1 MNRANKLTVDDM
13 DRTARELAQILGLA
27 LRRLDTPGHPCD
39 GNANDTPPAAT
50 PTGTLAE
57 RMAAMG
63 IKPGQA
69 ITLEQHRE
77 LTAHMTRPLTQPPVM
92 RHNKGDSHNDLGD
105 MT

>member
-27 LRRLDTPGHPCD
+27 LRRLDHPD
-39 GNANDTPPAAT
+39 PPAVEPAAPDLPPTAT
-50 PTGTLAE
+50 AAE

-77 LTAHMTRPLTQPPVM
+77 LTANMTRPLTQPPVM
-92 RHNKGDSHNDLGD
+92 RHNKGDSHNDIGD

>member
-13 DRTARELAQILGLA
+13 DRTARELAQLLGLA
-27 LRRLDTPGHPCD
+27 LRRLDTPTIGYEIGPP
-39 GNANDTPPAAT
+39 DTGWAPEP
-50 PTGTLAE
+50 TLAE

-69 ITLEQHRE
+69 ITLEQHRQ
-77 LTAHMTRPLTQPPVM
+77 LTAHMTRPLTQPPIQ
-92 RHNKGDSHNDLGD
+92 RHNKGDSHNDIGD